1 MIFISP
7 IFYTFLNIYSELY
20 NTLCFNSHLINA
32 CEIWSQNQNNTLF
45 QRISRLQEKALRI
58 INFKRHDTSSDPLF
72 KENKIPKICKI
83 HFVKLAFK
91 GLNSKN
97 QYMQK
102 YSNKYSNNSPTGHV
116 SSSFFSLIFFSYLFF
131 VAVVVCSQGII
142 LFQQGCCW
150 WCSLPPKLEHNEIYP
165 TFKDVNCMWFFV

>member
-1 MIFISP
+1 M
-7 IFYTFLNIYSELY
+7 
-20 NTLCFNSHLINA
+20 INA
-32 CEIWSQNQNNTLF
+32 CKIWGQNQNNTLF

-58 INFKRHDTSSDPLF
+58 INFKQHDTPSDPLF

-91 GLNSKN
+91 GLSSKN
-97 QYMQK
+97 QSMQK
-102 YSNKYSNNSPTGHV
+102 YSNKTQTTVPRDTFLPL
-116 SSSFFSLIFFSYLFF
+116 FFLWFFFNYIFF